1 MLHTITS
8 LADAKKL
15 CVRGQ
20 VVEERLPLT
29 RFPRL
34 LSLLADGNGEIEY
47 RLVFESDL
55 VGHPSVAMRVRGA
68 LPLTCQR
75 TLQRFLL
82 PVDLESRLVF
92 LADDAQESEVPPDA
106 ESLVLDGETRS
117 CNDLVEDELILL
129 VPVVP
134 LSGGSLPDEVA
145 ANDPGPPAEPTRK
158 PFAVLELLKRPA
170 APAADQD

>member
-20 VVEERLPLT
+20 VVEERFPLT

-47 RLVFESDL
+47 HMVFEQDL
-55 VGHPSVAMRVRGA
+55 VGHPSVVMTIRGA
-68 LPLTCQR
+68 LPLICQR

-82 PVDLESRLVF
+82 PVDLRSRLVF
-92 LADDAQESEVPPDA
+92 LADEAQEAEVPPDC
-106 ESLVLDGETRS
+106 EWLVLDGEARS
-117 CNDLVEDELILL
+117 CNDLVEDELIMAL
-129 VPVVP
+129 PVVP
-134 LSGGSLPDEVA
+134 LSQFPMPDVA
-145 ANDPGPPAEPTRK
+145 ANDAEEEPVPVRR
-158 PFAVLELLKRPA
+158 PFAVLEQLKRPA
-170 APAADQD
+170 KPADQD

>member
-34 LSLLADGNGEIEY
+34 LSLLADGDGTITY
-47 RLVFESDL
+47 RLVFEMDL
-55 VGHPSVAMRVRGA
+55 VGHPSVAISARGA
-68 LPLTCQR
+68 LPLICQR
-75 TLQRFLL
+75 TLQRFEL
-82 PVDLESRLVF
+82 PIDLSSRLVF
-92 LADDAQESEVPPDA
+92 LASDAQESEVPPDA
-106 ESLVLDGETRS
+106 ESLVLDGDTRS

-134 LSGGSLPDEVA
+134 MSELSLPDVA
-145 ANDPGPPAEPTRK
+145 ANDAVVPEEPVRR
-158 PFAVLELLKRPA
+158 PFAVLEQLKRPA
-170 APAADQD
+170 APAVDPD

>member
-1 MLHTITS
+1 MLHTLSS

-20 VVEERLPLT
+20 IVEERFPLT

-47 RLVFESDL
+47 RMVFETDL
-55 VGHPSVAMRVRGA
+55 VGHPSVVMTIRGA
-68 LPLTCQR
+68 LPLICQR

-82 PVDLESRLVF
+82 SVEFDARLVF
-92 LADDAQESEVPPDA
+92 LATDAQEAELPPDA
-106 ESLVLDGETRS
+106 ESLVLDGEPRS
-117 CNDLVEDELILL
+117 CNDLVEDELILRL
-129 VPVVP
+129 PVVP
-134 LSGGSLPDEVA
+134 LSDLPMPELA
-145 ANDPGPPAEPTRK
+145 ANDTEVAVDAPRR
-158 PFAVLELLKRPA
+158 PFAVLEQLKRPA

>member
-8 LADAKKL
+8 LADARKL

-20 VVEERLPLT
+20 VVEERLSLT

-34 LSLLADGNGEIEY
+34 LSLLADGNGEIDY
-47 RLVFESDL
+47 RLVFEADL
-55 VGHPSVAMRVRGA
+55 VGHPSVVMHIRGA
-68 LPLTCQR
+68 LPLICQR

-82 PVDLESRLVF
+82 PVEFDSRLVF
-92 LADDAQESEVPPDA
+92 LANDAQESELPPDA

-117 CNDLVEDELILL
+117 CNDLVEDELILR
-129 VPVVP
+129 VPVVAMSDLP
-134 LSGGSLPDEVA
+134 LPAVA
-145 ANDPGPPAEPTRK
+145 ANDAVLPEESPRR
-158 PFAVLELLKRPA
+158 PFAVLEQLKRPA